1 MRTFLGIKPAWYG
14 AALLAG
20 AGLLWY
26 WPGADS
32 TAPAPT
38 KPADAWS
45 GPIGAGALR
54 GGAAAEPVADGGE
67 AIPGGL
73 ETDSGGQLTV
83 NFPLRVVF
91 EYFLA
96 RGDGADLRARSALLQ
111 AHLERQ
117 LSGVARGQAIMLAQ
131 QYAAYMRAHDDL
143 LSRQQ
148 ISLSELNSPLLPE
161 RLRYWLQQRT
171 RLRQS
176 SFSPAVVQIWFGD
189 DDAQMNTSLVN
200 NEYADVVLRGATT
213 YQATAVAEQQW
224 RAHVRRY
231 RSALAQLDSGAGLST
246 EARAARQAELRNT
259 LFTEDERNRLQ
270 SSGIE

>member
-1 MRTFLGIKPAWYG
+1 MRTLLGIKPAWYG

-20 AGLLWY
+20 VGLLWY
-26 WPGADS
+26 WPGGDS
-32 TAPAPT
+32 ATPAQ
-38 KPADAWS
+38 AGSNDAWN

-54 GGAAAEPVADGGE
+54 GSATAEPVGDGGE
-67 AIPGGL
+67 PVPTGI
-73 ETDSGGQLTV
+73 ETDGGQLTV

-91 EYFLA
+91 EYFLV

-143 LSRQQ
+143 LARQQ

-171 RLRQS
+171 RLRES
-176 SFSPAVVQIWFGD
+176 SFAPAVVQTWFGD

-200 NEYADVVLRGATT
+200 NEFADVVLRGAAA
-213 YQATAVAEQQW
+213 YEATAVAERQW
-224 RAHVRRY
+224 REHLRRY
-231 RSALAQLDSGAGLST
+231 RSAVAQLDGGAALGT
-246 EARAARQAELRNT
+246 EVRAAKLAALRNAI
-259 LFTEDERNRLQ
+259 FSGEDERNRLQ